1 VVIFILGIIIGVIIG
16 LAASVY
22 ILGGEQT
29 TARKQN
35 RVAEDTGL
43 RSDQRAL
50 LRQEHID
57 RLKQMAV
64 SAGRPAIKPKP

>member
-1 VVIFILGIIIGVIIG
+1 VVTFILGIIIGVIIG
-16 LAASVY
+16 LAASAY

-35 RVAEDTGL
+35 RVAEDNGL

-50 LRQEHID
+50 SRQEHID

-64 SAGRPAIKPKP
+64 SAARPVTKPKR

>member
-29 TARKQN
+29 ARKQN

-43 RSDQRAL
+43 RSDQCAL
-50 LRQEHID
+50 SRQEHID
-57 RLKQMAV
+57 RLKQMAM
-64 SAGRPAIKPKP
+64 SAGRPVTKPKP